1 MLFEDIKDNFPIL
14 DQQINGEKIV
24 YLDNA
29 ATTQKPKNVINSLI
43 NYYSKNNSNIHRG
56 VHTLSQKAT
65 EDYEESRKIIANFI
79 GASSSKEIIFVRG
92 ATEAINLIA
101 NSYVKP
107 LLKNMMKS

>member
-43 NYYSKNNSNIHRG
+43 NYYSKNNSY
-56 VHTLSQKAT
+56 SQDHLPPPNK
-65 EDYEESRKIIANFI
+65 KMHCF
-79 GASSSKEIIFVRG
+79 
-92 ATEAINLIA
+92 
-101 NSYVKP
+101 
-107 LLKNMMKS
+107 